1 LAKISIE
8 VLGLWLISPIIGAI
22 RRGKNV
28 YVDGKRLP
36 PDETAARKAIMDT
49 VEAEQQKKEGGQ

>member
-1 LAKISIE
+1 
-8 VLGLWLISPIIGAI
+8 
-22 RRGKNV
+22 V